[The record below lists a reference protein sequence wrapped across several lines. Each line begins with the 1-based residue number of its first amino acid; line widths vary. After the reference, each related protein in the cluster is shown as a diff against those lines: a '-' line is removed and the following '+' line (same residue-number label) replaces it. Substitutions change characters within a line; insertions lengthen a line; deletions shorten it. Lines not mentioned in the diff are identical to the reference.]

1 MELFQSKA
9 KNYQVNSSSLSIG
22 HVNLLESLDIFEWVN
37 IISEKLEPF
46 LKKHYFNLAVLLQ
59 VISIQTPI
67 RKVPVHQKHLSIWE
81 KNMDY
86 RV

>member
-46 LKKHYFNLAVLLQ
+46 FEKTLFQFTNFK
-59 VISIQTPI
+59 
-67 RKVPVHQKHLSIWE
+67 RKSWK
-81 KNMDY
+81 
-86 RV
+86 RF